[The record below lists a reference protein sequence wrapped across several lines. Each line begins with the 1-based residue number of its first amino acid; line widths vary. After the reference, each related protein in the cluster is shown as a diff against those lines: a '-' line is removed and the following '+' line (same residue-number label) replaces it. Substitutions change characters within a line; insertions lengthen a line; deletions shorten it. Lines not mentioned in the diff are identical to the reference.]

1 METQKQEVENELVIR
16 PLTPE
21 RRHQASHDVPV
32 VMEMLSSTQRDLDG
46 GLIQSDL
53 IQTTRLSMLRE
64 LLQGDT
70 SQEQEVSDVQRQ
82 HYRTTI
88 SAPLPVWRSPLQVE
102 QVEQEKEVQQVTGDE
117 MQTELTS
124 DLKSDIIS
132 LTPSVS
138 YPGLPARLFLKMRD
152 ACSAPSS
159 PHPRGRRRLP
169 CSLPCSPLLG
179 GRRWRSSDSAP
190 SLPSPLSR
198 LWVEAALQ
206 RSRNIRPPPP
216 PSPQVG
222 QEGQVEGGTE
232 EESEEEEEEEEEDN
246 QVIVVGIR
254 MSDTDSETWRYC
266 LLSPCV
272 CSRCP
277 SAPPYEGQVFSP
289 GNSRTDPSL
298 RSEDQTQLCQRTDTL
313 RTDTQR
319 TETQR
324 TDTQR
329 TETQRTETQRTDT
342 QRTDTQ
348 RTDTQRTDTKR
359 TETQRTNTQ
368 RTDTKRTETQRT
380 NTQRT
385 DTQRTETQRT
395 NTQRTDTQ
403 RTDTKRTETQRTNT
417 QRTDIQS
424 VPADRAPQQGESSR
438 LYPSLSQ
445 WRITADAQ
453 TELNRK
459 QEVNCFNCQ
468 LDTNTA
474 QSCFHGNTDD
484 HLQRVCETTSGSPGD
499 VWTFCSDD
507 LNFFLRKVFDS
518 TTCSRTTVRYVE
530 SCSFCSD
537 TLSDRV
543 TKHLCN
549 NCHQVFCGRCLSHFV
564 SLLQIHQFSQTV
576 AV

>member
-1 METQKQEVENELVIR
+1 MNKIRTWFNRAKKKQEVENELVIQ

-21 RRHQASHDVPV
+21 RRRQASHDVPV
-32 VMEMLSSTQRDLDG
+32 VMEMLNSTQRDLDG

-206 RSRNIRPPPP
+206 RSKNIRPPPP

-232 EESEEEEEEEEEDN
+232 EESEEEEEEEEDN
-246 QVIVVGIR
+246 QVIIVGIR

-266 LLSPCV
+266 LLTPCV

-298 RSEDQTQLCQRTDTL
+298 RSEDQTQLCQRTDT
-313 RTDTQR
+313 
-319 TETQR
+319 
-324 TDTQR
+324 QR
-329 TETQRTETQRTDT
+329 TETQRTETQRMDI
-342 QRTDTQ
+342 
-348 RTDTQRTDTKR
+348 
-359 TETQRTNTQ
+359 
-368 RTDTKRTETQRT
+368 
-380 NTQRT
+380 
-385 DTQRTETQRT
+385 QRTEV
-395 NTQRTDTQ
+395 
-403 RTDTKRTETQRTNT
+403 
-417 QRTDIQS
+417 QS
-424 VPADRAPQQGESSR
+424 VPADRVPQQGESSR

-459 QEVNCFNCQ
+459 QEVNCFSCQ

-484 HLQRVCETTSGSPGD
+484 HLQRVCETTSDSPGD
-499 VWTFCSDD
+499 VWTFCFDD

-518 TTCSRTTVRYVE
+518 TTCSRTTVRHVE
-530 SCSFCSD
+530 SCSFCSY

-549 NCHQVFCGRCLSHFV
+549 NCDQVFCGRCLSHFV
-564 SLLQIHQFSQTV
+564 SLLQIHQFSQTA

>member
-1 METQKQEVENELVIR
+1 MNKIRTWFNRAKKKQEVENELVIR

-21 RRHQASHDVPV
+21 RRQQASHDVPV

-88 SAPLPVWRSPLQVE
+88 SAPLPVWRSPLQVEQVE

-179 GRRWRSSDSAP
+179 GRRWRSSDSTP

-206 RSRNIRPPPP
+206 RSKNIRPPPP

-232 EESEEEEEEEEEDN
+232 EESEEEEEEEEDN
-246 QVIVVGIR
+246 QVIIVGIR

-266 LLSPCV
+266 LLTPCV

-298 RSEDQTQLCQRTDTL
+298 RSEDQTPLCQRTETQRTDTQ

-324 TDTQR
+324 TD
-329 TETQRTETQRTDT
+329 TQRTETQRTDT

-348 RTDTQRTDTKR
+348 RTDTQRT
-359 TETQRTNTQ
+359 EV
-368 RTDTKRTETQRT
+368 
-380 NTQRT
+380 
-385 DTQRTETQRT
+385 
-395 NTQRTDTQ
+395 
-403 RTDTKRTETQRTNT
+403 
-417 QRTDIQS
+417 QS

-518 TTCSRTTVRYVE
+518 TTCIRTTVRHVE

-543 TKHLCN
+543 NKHLCN

-564 SLLQIHQFSQTV
+564 SLLQIHQFSQTA

>member
-1 METQKQEVENELVIR
+1 MNKIRTWFNRAKKKQEVENELVIR

-70 SQEQEVSDVQRQ
+70 SQEQDVSDVQRQ

-102 QVEQEKEVQQVTGDE
+102 QVEQEKEV
-117 MQTELTS
+117 
-124 DLKSDIIS
+124 
-132 LTPSVS
+132 
-138 YPGLPARLFLKMRD
+138 
-152 ACSAPSS
+152 
-159 PHPRGRRRLP
+159 
-169 CSLPCSPLLG
+169 
-179 GRRWRSSDSAP
+179 
-190 SLPSPLSR
+190 
-198 LWVEAALQ
+198 
-206 RSRNIRPPPP
+206 
-216 PSPQVG
+216 G

-232 EESEEEEEEEEEDN
+232 EESEEEEEEEEDN
-246 QVIVVGIR
+246 QVITVGIR

-266 LLSPCV
+266 LLTPCV

-277 SAPPYEGQVFSP
+277 SAPPYEGHVFSP

-298 RSEDQTQLCQRTDTL
+298 RSEDQTPLC
-313 RTDTQR
+313 QR

-329 TETQRTETQRTDT
+329 TEV
-342 QRTDTQ
+342 
-348 RTDTQRTDTKR
+348 
-359 TETQRTNTQ
+359 
-368 RTDTKRTETQRT
+368 
-380 NTQRT
+380 
-385 DTQRTETQRT
+385 
-395 NTQRTDTQ
+395 
-403 RTDTKRTETQRTNT
+403 
-417 QRTDIQS
+417 QS
-424 VPADRAPQQGESSR
+424 VPADRAPQQGERSC

-459 QEVNCFNCQ
+459 QEVNCFSCQ

-484 HLQRVCETTSGSPGD
+484 HLQRVCETTS
-499 VWTFCSDD
+499 
-507 LNFFLRKVFDS
+507 
-518 TTCSRTTVRYVE
+518 VRHVE

-549 NCHQVFCGRCLSHFV
+549 NCDQVFCGRCLSHFV
-564 SLLQIHQFSQTV
+564 SLLQIHQFSQTA